1 MSSLD
6 LKKKIIDMQNDSI
19 YQNLSTSYN
28 KQNIFSILKIERNE
42 NRHSAFLCWLFNPD
56 SEHGLGL
63 IPLKKL
69 LALYALHNE
78 ALQPD
83 LAMLMISGNYQ
94 LEVEDCT
101 TERSLNQIAESR
113 GKDRLDIWMK
123 LWLTD
128 CDGNKMMMPLVIEN
142 KIYSNEGQN
151 QTKKYHDAVAQYL
164 AKEKRAHAIEIYLTP
179 DDTKTCSC
187 EQFVHLTYQTLLD
200 NVIEPLT
207 AYPMSSEYSDLINA
221 YIENLSVPATQWTDD
236 KEIDPNKLSNSIL
249 AISSTH
255 RKNLTDLYSRYKEL
269 YDAALFV
276 AGGEATRKLM
286 NDINVN
292 SEYVELLQN
301 FWDNNINL
309 FTTILYVC
317 KSQIVECHEGELMKV
332 FKQNRRDNSKYR
344 VLWDKNGDGNWTT
357 IDGFEKPLSKGRTVA
372 VFFMK
377 WMELS
382 SPKSIDEVRAAFPT
396 KINSYYAHN
405 KKKKQYDS
413 VVCLSEDDKKA
424 KTESGFEIEI
434 TKSCWDL
441 YPIKQ
446 DAPYGPGYGTLYK
459 NNKTAGKAMI
469 AKMWRKGD
477 FKNFLEHIKKQSN
490 TLFKRL
496 KIVPAY

>member
-1 MSSLD
+1 MFCQLFSLQNKSFLCLQHVENKGFQTVIKQRLKAIQKPIKNELGNREKNTENAHFV
-6 LKKKIIDMQNDSI
+6 LKK
-19 YQNLSTSYN
+19 
-28 KQNIFSILKIERNE
+28 
-42 NRHSAFLCWLFNPD
+42 
-56 SEHGLGL
+56 
-63 IPLKKL
+63 
-69 LALYALHNE
+69 
-78 ALQPD
+78 
-83 LAMLMISGNYQ
+83 
-94 LEVEDCT
+94 CT
-101 TERSLNQIAESR
+101 FRFRDYI
-113 GKDRLDIWMK
+113 
-123 LWLTD
+123 
-128 CDGNKMMMPLVIEN
+128 
-142 KIYSNEGQN
+142 
-151 QTKKYHDAVAQYL
+151 
-164 AKEKRAHAIEIYLTP
+164 
-179 DDTKTCSC
+179 CSC
-187 EQFVHLTYQTLLD
+187 EHFIHLTYQTLLD
-200 NVIEPLT
+200 KVIEPLT

-317 KSQIVECHEGELMKV
+317 KSQIVEGHEGELMNV

-405 KKKKQYDS
+405 KMKKQYDS
-413 VVCLSEDDKKA
+413 VICLSEDDKKA

-446 DAPYGPGYGTLYK
+446 DSPYGPGYGTLYK

-477 FKNFLEHIKKQSN
+477 FKSFLEHIKKQSN

>member
-1 MSSLD
+1 M
-6 LKKKIIDMQNDSI
+6 
-19 YQNLSTSYN
+19 
-28 KQNIFSILKIERNE
+28 
-42 NRHSAFLCWLFNPD
+42 
-56 SEHGLGL
+56 
-63 IPLKKL
+63 
-69 LALYALHNE
+69 
-78 ALQPD
+78 
-83 LAMLMISGNYQ
+83 
-94 LEVEDCT
+94 
-101 TERSLNQIAESR
+101 
-113 GKDRLDIWMK
+113 
-123 LWLTD
+123 
-128 CDGNKMMMPLVIEN
+128 
-142 KIYSNEGQN
+142 
-151 QTKKYHDAVAQYL
+151 
-164 AKEKRAHAIEIYLTP
+164 
-179 DDTKTCSC
+179 
-187 EQFVHLTYQTLLD
+187 
-200 NVIEPLT
+200 
-207 AYPMSSEYSDLINA
+207 
-221 YIENLSVPATQWTDD
+221 
-236 KEIDPNKLSNSIL
+236 
-249 AISSTH
+249 
-255 RKNLTDLYSRYKEL
+255 YSRYKEL

-317 KSQIVECHEGELMKV
+317 KSQIVEGHEGELMNV

-357 IDGFEKPLSKGRTVA
+357 IDGFENPLSKGRTVA

-413 VVCLSEDDKKA
+413 VICLSEDDKKA

-434 TKSCWDL
+434 TNSWDL

-446 DAPYGPGYGTLYK
+446 DTPFGPGYGTLYE
-459 NNKTAGKAMI
+459 NNKAAGKAMI
-469 AKMWRKGD
+469 TKMWRKGD
-477 FKNFLEHIKKQSN
+477 FKSFLEHIKKHSN